1 MVLPES
7 QPESYWQKNAVKGFY
22 EGKNAVVDGAL
33 IFILPTTIIF
43 SLVGLV
49 LGIIGFFQRRKS
61 KLLPVIGALLN
72 VFPIF
77 FIVFAFLIATYNIF

>member
-1 MVLPES
+1 MLLKAFMKE
-7 QPESYWQKNAVKGFY
+7 
-22 EGKNAVVDGAL
+22 KNAVVDGAL
-33 IFILPTTIIF
+33 IFILPTRIIF

>member
-1 MVLPES
+1 MKE
-7 QPESYWQKNAVKGFY
+7 
-22 EGKNAVVDGAL
+22 KNAVVDGAL
-33 IFILPTTIIF
+33 IFILPTRIIF
-43 SLVGLV
+43 SLVGFV